1 MGKPTGFME
10 YKRNLPKDRT
20 PAERIKDWDEFHTS
34 YDLAHLQRQGA
45 RCMNCGVPFCHTGDM
60 SCGFT
65 LGCPLNNLI
74 PEWNDLVYHGEL
86 EEAYKRLSLTSNF
99 PEFTGR
105 VCPALC
111 EGSCTLGMN
120 ELPVTVKNIECHII
134 DNAFKKGYVKVRIPD
149 RRTGKKVAVIGSGPS
164 GLACADILNQL
175 GHSVTVFEKS
185 DRTGGLLMYGIPN
198 MKLDKKIVERRTDL
212 LHKEGI
218 EFKTNVAI
226 GEDISPKE
234 LMRDYDAVVLCTGA
248 SKPRALTVPGADLKG
263 VYFAVEYLGKNTKS
277 LLDSNHKDGKYI
289 DAKGKNVVVIG
300 GGDTG
305 NDCVGSAIRQGA
317 LSVVQLE
324 IMPEPSEVRAANNP
338 WPEWPRVKK
347 TDYGQEEAIEVFGG
361 DPRIYET
368 TAVQIDGDKSGNVK
382 AVHTTK
388 VKNFAPIDGTEKII
402 KADLILIAMGFVGA
416 DDELLKKFGVKMTSR
431 GVADANTDDHK
442 TSVDG
447 VFAAGDCRRGQSLVV
462 RAIREG
468 RDAAFSVDRYL
479 SEL

>member
-10 YKRNLPKDRT
+10 YERNLPKDRA
-20 PAERIKDWDEFHTS
+20 PEERIKDWDEFHTS
-34 YDLAHLQRQGA
+34 YDLAHLQCQGA

-60 SCGFT
+60 SGGFT

-74 PEWNDLVYHGEL
+74 PEWNDLVYHGDL

-120 ELPVTVKNIECHII
+120 ELPVTVRNIECHII
-134 DNAFKKGYVKVRIPD
+134 DNAFKKGYVKVRVPEK
-149 RRTGKKVAVIGSGPS
+149 RTGKSVAVVGSGPA

-198 MKLDKKIVERRTDL
+198 MKLDKKIVKRRTDL
-212 LHKEGI
+212 LEKEGI
-218 EFKTNVAI
+218 VFKTNSEI
-226 GEDISPKE
+226 GKDISPDV
-234 LMRDYDAVVLCTGA
+234 LMADFDAVVLCTGA

-263 VYFAVEYLGKNTKS
+263 IYYAVEYLGKNTKS
-277 LLDSNHKDGKYI
+277 LLDSNHEDGSYI

-305 NDCVGSAIRQGA
+305 NDCVGTAIRQGA
-317 LSVVQLE
+317 ASVVQLE
-324 IMPEPSEVRAANNP
+324 IMPEPPEKRAPGNA
-338 WPEWPRVKK
+338 WPEWPRIKK
-347 TDYGQEEAIEVFGG
+347 TDYGQEEAIEVFGS
-361 DPRIYET
+361 DPRLYET
-368 TAVQIDGDKSGNVK
+368 TAVSIDGDKNGCVK
-382 AVHTTK
+382 AVNITK
-388 VKNFAPIDGTEKII
+388 VKKFAPIAGTESTL
-402 KADLILIAMGFVGA
+402 KADLVLIAMGFVGA
-416 DDELLKKFGVKMTSR
+416 DDKLLKSFGVEMTNR
-431 GVADANTDDHK
+431 GAAAADTEDHK
-442 TSVDG
+442 TSVEG

-468 RDAAFSVDRYL
+468 RDAAFSVDKYL
-479 SEL
+479 SDF